1 MKFFT
6 LGGYGKVGLQANKLL
21 AQSELVT
28 EIAIVGRNLEHAEKA
43 ATEIGEKAI
52 AIQADGTDEQKLT
65 SLMAGYDLIVNSAD
79 NEYVLPSIRAAI
91 YNSAHYCD
99 AAYGDVLEQAV
110 QLKSEAKS
118 VNITAIVAN
127 GVHPSITNLTGVHVA
142 RQLQEVEQLQIGD
155 ASMYDFQRGQDL
167 TPRQWLE
174 EPRQSLAALYEFTG
188 GIAWMFCKSC
198 RKKAQGLSS
207 ITRMANGWTWI
218 RSDAA
223 WTYRY
228 LTVAR
233 SLPILI

>member
-1 MKFFT
+1 MKIFT

-79 NEYVLPSIRAAI
+79 NEFVLPSIRAALCV
-91 YNSAHYCD
+91 YNSWTTPRYNLMKRAK
-99 AAYGDVLEQAV
+99 GDVLEQAV

-127 GVHPSITNLTGVHVA
+127 GVHPSITNLMGVHVA
-142 RQLQEVEQLQIGD
+142 RQLQEVEQLQLGD
-155 ASMYDFQRGQDL
+155 ARHVRLSARAGSD
-167 TPRQWLE
+167 TPDNGL
-174 EPRQSLAALYEFTG
+174 
-188 GIAWMFCKSC
+188 KSHD
-198 RKKAQGLSS
+198 R
-207 ITRMANGWTWI
+207 
-218 RSDAA
+218 
-223 WTYRY
+223 
-228 LTVAR
+228 V
-233 SLPILI
+233 